1 MQFQSQS
8 NNSFSSSIGTQCLTP
23 EGQRT
28 LEGVAQRNGF
38 SLDAVL
44 TLLDAVNRGNG
55 NQAQFNHWEF
65 GGMGQWSLGGM
76 VMIGDMFNN
85 NLKYRV
91 SNLCTELSNLLRNQP
106 LYKAPEPIPT
116 HENVSLFVPGSSSS
130 GWPAEFGY
138 ASSSGAQNNLSYAF
152 FPDARRLCLRQD
164 GRLRIFNTGDHRI
177 SGVGQQQGGDQTL
190 TFTSQLGLV
199 RLLDL
204 PEISTG
210 NDQASYVA
218 PQQPAYSP
226 PPPVYSEPP
235 APAPQSF
242 PPAAQQ
248 GSPSSDDI
256 FNRIERLAELHQKNI
271 ISGEEFAAKKAELLS
286 RL

>member
-1 MQFQSQS
+1 MQFQSQGGYS
-8 NNSFSSSIGTQCLTP
+8 VPAPLGTQSLTP
-23 EGQRT
+23 EGLRA
-28 LEGVAQRNGF
+28 LDGVAQRNGF

-44 TLLDAVNRGNG
+44 TLLEAVNRGNG
-55 NQAQFNHWEF
+55 NQAQFNHWEL

-76 VMIGDMFNN
+76 IMIGDMFNN

-106 LYKAPEPIPT
+106 MYKAPEPIPL

-177 SGVGQQQGGDQTL
+177 SGVSQQQGGDQTL

-210 NDQASYVA
+210 NDLTSYAA
-218 PQQPAYSP
+218 PQQPVYAPHPQVYADTPPPASP
-226 PPPVYSEPP
+226 P
-235 APAPQSF
+235 
-242 PPAAQQ
+242 Q
-248 GSPSSDDI
+248 GSPTSDDI

-271 ISGEEFAAKKAELLS
+271 LSSEEFAAKKAELLS

>member
-8 NNSFSSSIGTQCLTP
+8 NNSFSSSTGTQTLTP

-28 LEGVAQRNGF
+28 LEGIAQRNGF

-44 TLLDAVNRGNG
+44 TLLEAVNRGNG
-55 NQAQFNHWEF
+55 GQAQFNHWEL

-76 VMIGDMFNN
+76 IMIGDMFNN

-106 LYKAPEPIPT
+106 LYQAPEPIPL

-130 GWPAEFGY
+130 GWPAEFGC

-177 SGVGQQQGGDQTL
+177 SGVSQQQGGDQTL

-210 NDQASYVA
+210 NDPTS
-218 PQQPAYSP
+218 QQPSYSP
-226 PPPVYSEPP
+226 PPPVYSDT
-235 APAPQSF
+235 PAPQSF
-242 PPAAQQ
+242 PPASQQ
-248 GSPSSDDI
+248 GSQSSDDI

-271 ISGEEFAAKKAELLS
+271 LSSEEFAAKKAELLS